1 MLQGGFSIEV
11 VGYGSACWL
20 VLTASL
26 SLLAGLR
33 VQTERSL
40 LSPSSFASIPPVPFI
55 SLPPSFRIDMTR
67 QDDSQGVGCFA
78 NGPLPVQTAGG
89 TGIMWKLTEAQ
100 RMRKCLSQLD
110 PPRSLYVHCV
120 NFKLLS
126 VRLCLQLLSSK

>member
-1 MLQGGFSIEV
+1 MN
-11 VGYGSACWL
+11 
-20 VLTASL
+20 
-26 SLLAGLR
+26 
-33 VQTERSL
+33 
-40 LSPSSFASIPPVPFI
+40 
-55 SLPPSFRIDMTR
+55 R

-89 TGIMWKLTEAQ
+89 TGIMCRKWKLTEAQ